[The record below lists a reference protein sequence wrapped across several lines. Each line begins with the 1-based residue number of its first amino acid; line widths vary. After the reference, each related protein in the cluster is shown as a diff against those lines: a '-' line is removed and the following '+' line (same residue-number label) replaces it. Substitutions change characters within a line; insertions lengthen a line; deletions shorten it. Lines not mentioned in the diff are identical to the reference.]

1 METPG
6 RRTYRRFL
14 VGLGLAAAALVAFQG
29 GRFILRGQGFYGFL
43 SMCMVAFIV
52 LVIHGYRQEAE

>member
-1 METPG
+1 MDRPL
-6 RRTYRRFL
+6 YRRFL
-14 VGLGLAAAALVAFQG
+14 IGIGLLAAIAVAIQG

-52 LVIHGYRQEAE
+52 LVIHGYTQEAE